1 MSIRLRS
8 YHYDYNTPSGKKAI
22 CVIMGAYKL
31 YFSYNTL
38 IAFETPTD
46 QYITA
51 KKHSF
56 TTSSHKWGLTD
67 YSKKT
72 HSVDQKVLELITLTE
87 MLKQPFKEANSHAG
101 IHCERVH

>member
-1 MSIRLRS
+1 MSIRLKS
-8 YHYDYNTPSGKKAI
+8 YHYSHYSTTNKKAI
-22 CVIMGAYKL
+22 CVIIGDFKL

-56 TTSSHKWGLTD
+56 TTSGHKWSARNVG
-67 YSKKT
+67 KNT
-72 HSVDQKVLELITLTE
+72 HAVDQKVLELITFTE
-87 MLKQPFKEANSHAG
+87 LLKQPFKEARSNANLR
-101 IHCERVH
+101 CERVH